1 MAEIVTS
8 VKRWVSRVHVS
19 TPIQVASSE
28 PCHCAAPSG
37 ETRQSQRARVHWLS
51 MLSWAAEI
59 SDKAACRGGV
69 LGPSWTWLEGLRC
82 FEGDSLGIFIFLV
95 KLLVYCC
102 LKCHFGF
109 GRCSHCPG
117 FCFSSGWGSPL
128 MPCSARLLSRV
139 FGVQLGADRVVT
151 VLLRSLLDSLIFYL
165 INSSAIK
172 LEDKG
177 MQGRKMI
184 SLICKVLQPIGCC
197 PSFLSLICHVLKQ
210 ALPELHH
217 IDVRQPIL
225 ASKKCDRIA
234 NMITG
239 PGMCCM

>member
-28 PCHCAAPSG
+28 PCHCVAPSG

-128 MPCSARLLSRV
+128 MPCSACLLSRV

-151 VLLRSLLDSLIFYL
+151 VLLRSLLDSY
-165 INSSAIK
+165 
-172 LEDKG
+172 
-177 MQGRKMI
+177 
-184 SLICKVLQPIGCC
+184 
-197 PSFLSLICHVLKQ
+197 FLSDQQLSYQIGRQRYAGPKDDLIDLQGTSADWMLSIILVFD
-210 ALPELHH
+210 LPCAEAGSSRTTSH
-217 IDVRQPIL
+217 
-225 ASKKCDRIA
+225 
-234 NMITG
+234 
-239 PGMCCM
+239 